1 MKPNEPDEPGS
12 ADYNSRLW
20 RRTRNE
26 RIIAEN
32 QPLKEKA
39 GTSRWE
45 RLEALLNNQSQP
57 MRLRFHQFEDHLA
70 VADER
75 DSIWSATT
83 QHFPT
88 SVYNLQLTQR

>member
-26 RIIAEN
+26 RIIVDT

-39 GTSRWE
+39 GASRWE
-45 RLEALLNNQSQP
+45 RLDGLLNNQSQP
-57 MRLRFHQFEDHLA
+57 TRLRFHQFEDHLA
-70 VADER
+70 VAD
-75 DSIWSATT
+75 DQDNIWYVVT
-83 QHFPT
+83 
-88 SVYNLQLTQR
+88 L